1 MSNAIHLTAANFDAE
16 VLKSDKPVLV
26 DLWAAWCG
34 PCRMIGPVLDEIAA
48 SDERFKITKID
59 TEAQPEL
66 ASKLGVRALPTLMF
80 FKDGALADQIVGA
93 VPKKTIVSKLE
104 ALLPVP
110 A

>member
-1 MSNAIHLTAANFDAE
+1 MSQAIHLTAANFESE

-26 DLWAAWCG
+26 DLWASWCG
-34 PCRMIGPVLDEIAA
+34 PCRMIAPVLDEIAD

-59 TEAQPEL
+59 TEAHPEL

-80 FKDGALADQIVGA
+80 FKDGALADQVVGA
-93 VPKKTIVSKLE
+93 VPEKVIVSKLE
-104 ALLPVP
+104 ALISVP

>member
-26 DLWAAWCG
+26 DLWASWCG
-34 PCRMIGPVLDEIAA
+34 PCRMIAPLLDEIAA
-48 SDERFKITKID
+48 SDERFKITKIN
-59 TEAQPEL
+59 TEEQPEL

-93 VPKKTIVSKLE
+93 VPKKAIVSKLE
-104 ALLPVP
+104 ALISVP

>member
-1 MSNAIHLTAANFDAE
+1 MSNAIHLTAATFDAE

-48 SDERFKITKID
+48 TDERFKITKID
-59 TEAQPEL
+59 TEAHPEL
-66 ASKLGVRALPTLMF
+66 AGKLGVRALPTLLF
-80 FKDGALADQIVGA
+80 FKDGALADQVVGA